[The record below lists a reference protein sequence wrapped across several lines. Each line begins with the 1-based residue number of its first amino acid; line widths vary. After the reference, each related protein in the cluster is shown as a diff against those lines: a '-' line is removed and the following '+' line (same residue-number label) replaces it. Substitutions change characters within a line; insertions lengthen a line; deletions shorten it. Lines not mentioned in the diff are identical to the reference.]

1 MMARMGVKYLFVSN
15 AAGAVNPDFKVG
27 DMMVIT
33 DHINLMPNPLIGPNM
48 KEFGPRFPDMTTA
61 YSPRLRR
68 IAQTEADKLGITLR
82 QGVYVAGT
90 GPTYETPAEY
100 RMYRI
105 LGGDA
110 AGMSTVPEVIVARHC
125 SMEVFGMSII
135 TNQSNE
141 LDENTFNDSS
151 DVVNQANHAT
161 EKMTSLFRSIISNL

>member
-1 MMARMGVKYLFVSN
+1 M
-15 AAGAVNPDFKVG
+15 
-27 DMMVIT
+27 
-33 DHINLMPNPLIGPNM
+33 
-48 KEFGPRFPDMTTA
+48 
-61 YSPRLRR
+61 
-68 IAQTEADKLGITLR
+68 
-82 QGVYVAGT
+82 AGT

-135 TNQSNE
+135 TNQSND

-151 DVVNQANHAT
+151 DVVIQANHAT